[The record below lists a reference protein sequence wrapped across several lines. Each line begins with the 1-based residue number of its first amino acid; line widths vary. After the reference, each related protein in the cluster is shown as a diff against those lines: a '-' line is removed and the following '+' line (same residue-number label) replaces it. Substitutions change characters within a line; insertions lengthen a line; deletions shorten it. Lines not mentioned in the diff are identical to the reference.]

1 MSHPNAELI
10 ERFYEA
16 FQRHDAEAM
25 GACYADDVVF
35 SDPAFGELRGE
46 EARDMWRML
55 VQRAQEFSLTYD
67 AVDANE
73 RTGSARWVA
82 RYLFSQTGRSVVNR
96 IQAQFVFRD
105 GRIAEHRDTFDLW
118 RWSRQALGLKGVLL
132 GWTPV
137 VQRAIRAQA
146 RKGLDAYRAK
156 GAKGANEAN
165 TEKRP

>member
-1 MSHPNAELI
+1 MSHPNTELI

-16 FQRHDAEAM
+16 FQRGDAEAM

-35 SDPAFGELRGE
+35 SDPVFGELRGE

-73 RTGSARWVA
+73 RTGSAHWVA
-82 RYLFSQTGRSVVNR
+82 RYLFSQTGRGVINR

-118 RWSRQALGLKGVLL
+118 RWSRQALGFKGALL
-132 GWTPV
+132 GWTPT

-156 GAKGANEAN
+156 RA
-165 TEKRP
+165 

>member
-1 MSHPNAELI
+1 MSHPNIGLI

-16 FQRHDAEAM
+16 FQKRDAEAM

-55 VQRAQEFSLTYD
+55 VQRAQEFSLTFD

-73 RTGSARWVA
+73 RTGSAQWVA
-82 RYLFSQTGRSVVNR
+82 CYLFSQTGRSVVNR

-118 RWSRQALGLKGVLL
+118 RWSRQALGLKGTLL
-132 GWTPV
+132 GWMPV

-156 GAKGANEAN
+156 GTNGA
-165 TEKRP
+165 KRP

>member
-1 MSHPNAELI
+1 MSHPNTELI

-16 FQRHDAEAM
+16 FQRRDAETM

-35 SDPAFGELRGE
+35 SDPVFGELRGE

-55 VQRAQEFSLTYD
+55 VQRAQEFSLTFD

-73 RTGSARWVA
+73 CTGSAHWVA

-118 RWSRQALGLKGVLL
+118 RWSRQALGFKGALL
-132 GWTPV
+132 GWTPT

-156 GAKGANEAN
+156 RA
-165 TEKRP
+165 